1 VWDGR
6 VDDLG
11 PLVLGFLTLLLIPA
25 LGVANMTR
33 KRLTPLL
40 SLVVGAWGA
49 VGAWVLISSRPVVLG
64 ISRPRFLK
72 LWVAGLIL
80 GFGFLL
86 VARLRERRKTWRW
99 IKLAMAA
106 ATLAAFARA
115 LWVYLQT
122 YA

>member
-1 VWDGR
+1 M
-6 VDDLG
+6 DDLG
-11 PLVLGFLTLLLIPA
+11 PLVLAFLTLLLIPA

-40 SLVVGAWGA
+40 SLVVAAWGA

-64 ISRPRFLK
+64 IARPRFFK

-99 IKLAMAA
+99 IKLALAA

-115 LWVYLQT
+115 LWVYLHT

>member
-1 VWDGR
+1 MH
-6 VDDLG
+6 DLG
-11 PLVLGFLTLLLIPA
+11 PLVIGFLTLLLIPA

-40 SLVVGAWGA
+40 SLVVGVWGA
-49 VGAWVLISSRPVVLG
+49 VGAWALVSSQPVVLG
-64 ISRPRFLK
+64 IARPRFLK

-99 IKLAMAA
+99 IKLAMAV
-106 ATLAAFARA
+106 ATIAAFAKG
-115 LWVYLQT
+115 LWTYLST

>member
-1 VWDGR
+1 MH
-6 VDDLG
+6 DLG

-40 SLVVGAWGA
+40 SLVVAAWGA
-49 VGAWVLISSRPVVLG
+49 VGAWALVSSQPVVLG
-64 ISRPRFLK
+64 IARPRFLK
-72 LWVAGLIL
+72 LWIAGLIL

-106 ATLAAFARA
+106 ATVAAFAKG
-115 LWVYLQT
+115 LWTYLST